1 MSYTITITKTLQK
14 DLDNL
19 PDDMQERVYTKIAQL
34 SEDPRPDGVKK
45 LKGYENEYRLR
56 VGDYRIRYE
65 IIDKDKVL
73 VLLQCK
79 HRRDVYRN

>member
-56 VGDYRIRYE
+56 VGDYRTRYE